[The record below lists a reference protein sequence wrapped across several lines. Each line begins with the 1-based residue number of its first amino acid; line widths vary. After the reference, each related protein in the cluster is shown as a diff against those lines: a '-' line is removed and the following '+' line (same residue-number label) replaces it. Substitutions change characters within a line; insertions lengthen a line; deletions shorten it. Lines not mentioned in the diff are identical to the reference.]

1 MAYAT
6 TADVAKV
13 ITTTEDVSF
22 FLEMAAMVVSEQLEN
37 KDLSTLRKKMIEVYL
52 AAHFIAVTDPDTD
65 IIKEKMGEAE
75 TTYKTP
81 ANSENYRS
89 TKYGIQAINLDW
101 TGTLESSGRPKA
113 SISIT

>member
-22 FLEMAAMVVSEQLEN
+22 FLEMAAMVVSEQLED
-37 KDLSTLRKKMIEVYL
+37 KGLSDLREKMIEVYL
-52 AAHFIAVTDPDTD
+52 AAHYIAVTDPDTD
-65 IIKEKMGEAE
+65 LVKEKMGEAE

-81 ANSENYRS
+81 ANSDNYRS
-89 TKYGIQAINLDW
+89 TKYGIEAINLDW

-113 SISIT
+113 TVSIL

>member
-22 FLEMAAMVVSEQLEN
+22 FLEMAAMVVSEQLEDKN
-37 KDLSTLRKKMIEVYL
+37 LSDLRKKMIEVYL
-52 AAHFIAVTDPDTD
+52 AAHYIAVTDPDTD
-65 IIKEKMGEAE
+65 LIKEKMGEAE

-81 ANSENYRS
+81 ANSDNYRS

-101 TGTLESSGRPKA
+101 TGTLEASGKPKA

>member
-22 FLEMAAMVVSEQLEN
+22 FLDLAAMVVSEQLED
-37 KDLSTLRKKMIEVYL
+37 KELSTLRKKMIEVYL

-65 IIKEKMGEAE
+65 ISKEKMGEAE
-75 TTYKTP
+75 TTYKTH
-81 ANSENYRS
+81 
-89 TKYGIQAINLDW
+89 T
-101 TGTLESSGRPKA
+101 GRPHAGLGTASHRGCPHRNRAAKA
-113 SISIT
+113 RVPT

>member
-13 ITTTEDVSF
+13 IRTTEDVSF
-22 FLEMAAMVVSEQLEN
+22 FLEMAAMVVSEQLEDKN
-37 KDLSTLRKKMIEVYL
+37 LSDLRKKMIEVYL

-65 IIKEKMGEAE
+65 LIKEKMGEAE

-81 ANSENYRS
+81 ANSDNYRS

-101 TGTLESSGRPKA
+101 TGTLEASGKPKA